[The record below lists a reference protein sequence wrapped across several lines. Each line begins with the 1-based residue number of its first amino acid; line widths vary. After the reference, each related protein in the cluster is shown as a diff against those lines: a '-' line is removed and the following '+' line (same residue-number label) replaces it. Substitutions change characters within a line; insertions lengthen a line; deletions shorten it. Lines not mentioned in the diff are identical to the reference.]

1 MPSTHPEPKC
11 KCGHLKA
18 HHIDNKC
25 EMCLRWKSKYPYIEW
40 IERHK
45 FSADYS
51 PQLKV
56 LESERFQ
63 EAIVRLDEYI
73 SKGFRGIPTRS
84 IDKLPNG

>member
-11 KCGHLKA
+11 KCGHLET

-25 EMCLRWKSKYPYIEW
+25 EMCLRWKSEYPGIEW
-40 IERHK
+40 IEQHE

-51 PQLKV
+51 PRLKV

-84 IDKLPNG
+84 IDRLPKG